1 MPMDSD
7 KTKLEQYAQFQ
18 AYVQKEIQTQF
29 PKLYQQYADK
39 YGVASVPLHTHNGID
54 SPRVKAWN
62 LEPSQAA
69 SGSITMATNRQRYEI
84 GLNVAKAA
92 TSFAPSQIRFNGI
105 AIKGSGATGIRA
117 LVQGDAFIGASYYL
131 QPLSSSSV
139 TIGGPTQVC
148 VQSSS
153 YILVNDSGSGNP
165 TAALA
170 SEGHIVSVEFPG
182 GTVVARATIPDLG
195 DYGANEQPI
204 QGGNL
209 IVDVTLATGWS
220 IIGNFVIM

>member
-1 MPMDSD
+1 MENNKSKM
-7 KTKLEQYAQFQ
+7 Q
-18 AYVQKEIQTQF
+18 AYEQIQAMVQKEIEVQF

-39 YGVASVPLHTHNGID
+39 YGVASVPLHTHNGFD
-54 SPRVKAWN
+54 SPKVNAWD
-62 LEPSQAA
+62 LTHSQAA
-69 SGSITMATNRQRYEI
+69 SGSITMATNGQRYEI
-84 GLNVAKAA
+84 GLNIAKSG

-117 LVQGDAFIGASYYL
+117 LVVGDAFIGPSYYL

-139 TIGGPTQVC
+139 TIGGPAQVC

-153 YILVNDSGSGNP
+153 YILVNDSGAGNP

-195 DYGANEQPI
+195 DFGANDKPLL
-204 QGGNL
+204 GGNL
-209 IVDVTLATGWS
+209 LVDVTLATGWS